1 MMKSCPWAGSYFS
14 KVPDYGVQVTHRPY
28 TRNWRVSSRATLP
41 MLNTDWKH
49 RLLCKRT
56 SLFYFPLK
64 NQQKNF
70 LWPSGWGRTHCNT
83 GWKSLLVEASRSMR
97 GVSAS
102 HSGTEHRRN
111 DMCLLRRN
119 HSAGLCRVVSKGGS
133 GVFQSVAGFLDWG
146 CREKELSQREQVLFQ
161 LEYIHDGIVQ
171 LSEHHKVDGKAGGTV
186 LGGRIAREPRQSV
199 VLLQNKP

>member
-1 MMKSCPWAGSYFS
+1 MSLSWFLFFKSPRLRSSGNPQTIHQELEGFLEGYTAHV
-14 KVPDYGVQVTHRPY
+14 KQRLKTQTLVQKDT
-28 TRNWRVSSRATLP
+28 VSSIS
-41 MLNTDWKH
+41 
-49 RLLCKRT
+49 LLKTNRKT
-56 SLFYFPLK
+56 SCGPVV
-64 NQQKNF
+64 
-70 LWPSGWGRTHCNT
+70 GARTHCNT